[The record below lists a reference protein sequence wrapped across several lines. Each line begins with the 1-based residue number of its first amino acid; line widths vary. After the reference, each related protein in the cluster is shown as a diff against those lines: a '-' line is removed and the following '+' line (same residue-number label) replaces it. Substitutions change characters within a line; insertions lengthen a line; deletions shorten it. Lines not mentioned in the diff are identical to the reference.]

1 MKRSKS
7 PLLPLWQSL
16 AWIIASIFF
25 VTGPSYLG
33 FKWTL
38 EKRREA
44 LRNPQFAI
52 RWIIQTG
59 PQRQA
64 LTTECLAEILQLSA
78 DHPESSKNFDLK
90 RAEQRLETCPLIAS
104 SQCKVVAPDAVFVD
118 YTVRQPI
125 AFLEDFE
132 NVAIDKEGY
141 PFPFAPFFSPKNLP
155 SLYLG
160 VHDAAVEGER
170 PQVQWNTP
178 LFGKSFA
185 LGDALLKIVTAPEYR
200 DQFHVRRI
208 DVSNA
213 FAESYGTRAIVLLTE
228 DFLIQ
233 GQTHYI
239 LPRILR
245 LSTKNYAQ
253 ELANYLQLRTEWL
266 ERERQSL
273 PRSSLEKGEITLKE
287 KIIDLR
293 IEQLAF
299 VEG

>member
-1 MKRSKS
+1 MHLHEPSTWVRRYHIADIGDAT
-7 PLLPLWQSL
+7 LAQAVVELPGHN
-16 AWIIASIFF
+16 F
-25 VTGPSYLG
+25 
-33 FKWTL
+33 
-38 EKRREA
+38 
-44 LRNPQFAI
+44 NP
-52 RWIIQTG
+52 
-59 PQRQA
+59 
-64 LTTECLAEILQLSA
+64 
-78 DHPESSKNFDLK
+78 K
-90 RAEQRLETCPLIAS
+90 RAQERLDSCPLIAS
-104 SQCKVVAPDAVFVD
+104 SQFKVVPPDAVFVD

-155 SLYLG
+155 SVYLG

-185 LGDALLKIVTAPEYR
+185 QGDALLKIVTAPEYR
-200 DQFHVRRI
+200 PQFHVRRI

-233 GQTHYI
+233 GQTDYI

-253 ELANYLQLRTEWL
+253 ELANYLQLRTEWSYGSA
-266 ERERQSL
+266 R
-273 PRSSLEKGEITLKE
+273 
-287 KIIDLR
+287 
-293 IEQLAF
+293 AF
-299 VEG
+299 PVLH

>member
-1 MKRSKS
+1 MSSSLSGLGTSQNWAASCKMKRSKS

-33 FKWTL
+33 FKWFL

-64 LTTECLAEILQLSA
+64 LTTECLAEILQISA
-78 DHPESSKNFDLK
+78 DQPESSKNFNPK
-90 RAEQRLETCPLIAS
+90 RAQERLDSCPLIAS
-104 SQCKVVAPDAVFVD
+104 SQFKVVPPDAVFVD

-160 VHDAAVEGER
+160 VHDAAIEGER

-178 LFGKSFA
+178 L
-185 LGDALLKIVTAPEYR
+185 
-200 DQFHVRRI
+200 
-208 DVSNA
+208 
-213 FAESYGTRAIVLLTE
+213 
-228 DFLIQ
+228 
-233 GQTHYI
+233 
-239 LPRILR
+239 
-245 LSTKNYAQ
+245 
-253 ELANYLQLRTEWL
+253 
-266 ERERQSL
+266 
-273 PRSSLEKGEITLKE
+273 
-287 KIIDLR
+287 
-293 IEQLAF
+293 
-299 VEG
+299 

>member
-1 MKRSKS
+1 MEHP
-7 PLLPLWQSL
+7 PL
-16 AWIIASIFF
+16 
-25 VTGPSYLG
+25 
-33 FKWTL
+33 
-38 EKRREA
+38 
-44 LRNPQFAI
+44 
-52 RWIIQTG
+52 
-59 PQRQA
+59 
-64 LTTECLAEILQLSA
+64 
-78 DHPESSKNFDLK
+78 
-90 RAEQRLETCPLIAS
+90 
-104 SQCKVVAPDAVFVD
+104 
-118 YTVRQPI
+118 
-125 AFLEDFE
+125 
-132 NVAIDKEGY
+132 
-141 PFPFAPFFSPKNLP
+141 
-155 SLYLG
+155 
-160 VHDAAVEGER
+160 
-170 PQVQWNTP
+170 
-178 LFGKSFA
+178 GKSFA
-185 LGDALLKIVTAPEYR
+185 LGDALLKIVTAPGSR

-273 PRSSLEKGEITLKE
+273 PRSPSEKGEVTLKE